1 MQITELPGA
10 EQVELQLAGRIDA
23 TWAEHLSATIEKSVR
38 AGAHRVVLNFAAVDY
53 ISSLG
58 IRVLLVQY
66 KLLKS
71 VKGSLV
77 ITHATDFCRNVL
89 ITVGLNEILSDDDPA
104 AAPEPVATPK
114 QRRGGADYEVYP
126 QAVTKPLTCA
136 LIGDPARLTSTGF
149 TAADC
154 RNLTFATGSFGLG
167 LGAFGQGYDDCAN
180 RFGEFLAAGG
190 CAVALPTSDPQSL
203 PDYVVEEGTLV
214 PQVETLYALS
224 GAGDFS
230 TMIRFDSASDGPG
243 KIGLSELIDSLID
256 ISSSQ
261 TIAFVVLAEAA
272 GIVGATLR
280 KSPAGQPLVPR
291 TPRGPRLA
299 LVHHRTQQRKESR
312 AARRRRRPLHLPDHA
327 RAKFLRPMKTDSA
340 ISAHIHAAVFP
351 YRPVQRGELPF
362 GSTVADLLNA
372 SSPSAVLHLMADT
385 RPFEGVGETD
395 LARGACWLGP
405 VSLNFHHR
413 TRMIPS

>member
-1 MQITELPGA
+1 MQITEHPG
-10 EQVELQLAGRIDA
+10 VELVELRLTGRIDA
-23 TWAEHLSATIEKSVR
+23 TWAEHLSSTIENAVR
-38 AGAHRVVLNFAAVDY
+38 GGAHRVVLNFAGVEY

-71 VKGSLV
+71 VKGSLI
-77 ITHATDFCRNVL
+77 ITHASEFCRNVFT
-89 ITVGLNEILSDDDPA
+89 TVGLGELLSDDDPA
-104 AAPEPVATPK
+104 AAPVQVATPR
-114 QRRGGADYEVYP
+114 QRRGGADYEIYP
-126 QAVTKPLTCA
+126 QPVSKPLSCA

-149 TAADC
+149 TADDC
-154 RNLTFATGSFGLG
+154 RSLSFATGSFGLG

-190 CAVALPTSDPQSL
+190 CAIALPTSDQHAL

-230 TMIRFDSASDGPG
+230 TMIRFDAASDGPG
-243 KIGLSELIDSLID
+243 KIGLTELVDSLID
-256 ISSSQ
+256 LGNAD

-272 GIVGATLR
+272 GLVGATLR
-280 KSPAGQPLVPR
+280 KSPTGQPLVQ
-291 TPRGPRLA
+291 A
-299 LVHHRTQQRKESR
+299 LPGVRDWLTFTTERSSEKNLCLLVGVAGRNVEG
-312 AARRRRRPLHLPDHA
+312 AA
-327 RAKFLRPMKTDSA
+327 AKFLRPMKSGSTT
-340 ISAHIHAAVFP
+340 SAHIHAAVFP

-362 GSTVADLLNA
+362 AKTIADLLNA
-372 SSPSAVLHLMADT
+372 SSPNAVLHLMADT

-395 LARGACWLGP
+395 LARGACWSGP
-405 VSLNFHHR
+405 VSLGPLSQL
-413 TRMIPS
+413 IQG